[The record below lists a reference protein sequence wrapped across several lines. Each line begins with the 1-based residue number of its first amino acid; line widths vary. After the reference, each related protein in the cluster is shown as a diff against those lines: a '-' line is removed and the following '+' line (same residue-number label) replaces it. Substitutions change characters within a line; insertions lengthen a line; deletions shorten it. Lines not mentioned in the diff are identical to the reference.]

1 MIDGLPVVTEAF
13 PRTVRLVSTARLRPP
28 VLERLV
34 SADDAAA
41 LAEIEGAT
49 SERLL
54 AESRG
59 AEGIGR
65 DEFLHGVPYANFVN
79 AAFAYWKPRETN
91 RFNAARGAWY
101 AALDVETCI
110 REVAWHMAEF
120 LARSGELKGVV
131 DYAEMFASM
140 AGEFVDLRGT
150 PRPPLS
156 RSGPGGRLSDRQ
168 RDRRRSAGARAERD
182 HLPVRA
188 PCGRNLHRRPYGRT
202 RCSPS
207 RPAPSIGLEWSGDP
221 EPAITAGFPSSG
233 RYRRGGNSPANT
245 ACSVAPSLRLNSSAS
260 NSALTAS
267 VLSSRGCGTLG
278 VGARGARRARAW
290 P

>member
-1 MIDGLPVVTEAF
+1 MLDGLPVVREAF

-49 SERLL
+49 SQRLL
-54 AESRG
+54 AEQHG

-79 AAFAYWKPRETN
+79 AAFAYWKPREPN
-91 RFNAARGAWY
+91 RFNATRGAWY

-120 LARSGELKGVV
+120 LARSGELKGIV

-140 AGEFVDLRGT
+140 AGEFVDLRQS
-150 PRPPLS
+150 PRHPCLDPDPPAGYPIGNAVADAARAQGLNGIIYPS
-156 RSGPGGRLSDRQ
+156 VRRPGGTCIVAL
-168 RDRRRSAGARAERD
+168 
-182 HLPVRA
+182 
-188 PCGRNLHRRPYGRT
+188 RPH
-202 RCSPS
+202 
-207 RPAPSIGLEWSGDP
+207 AVQ
-221 EPAITAGFPSSG
+221 
-233 RYRRGGNSPANT
+233 
-245 ACSVAPSLRLNSSAS
+245 SVAPGAVYRLAWSGNREP
-260 NSALTAS
+260 T
-267 VLSSRGCGTLG
+267 V
-278 VGARGARRARAW
+278 ARISGS
-290 P
+290 